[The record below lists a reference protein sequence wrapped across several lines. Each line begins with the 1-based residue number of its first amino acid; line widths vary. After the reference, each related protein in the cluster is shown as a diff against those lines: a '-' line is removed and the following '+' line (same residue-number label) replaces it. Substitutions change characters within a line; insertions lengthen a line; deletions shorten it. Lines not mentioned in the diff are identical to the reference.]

1 MSVKLTCFAGS
12 LTALALVAVPG
23 ATAQQ
28 NPLDAV
34 LACRAI
40 EDATARLECFDGAVD
55 QLEGASESGE
65 LVTVTRSEI
74 EAVERDSFGL
84 SLPSIPFLS
93 RRSSGS
99 GDAVAEA
106 AAAPEAAAEGVEV
119 VTRND
124 DGQIT
129 EMRMRV
135 TSARQVHG
143 DWVFTMENGQV
154 WRQTENRR
162 LQVPRATPFDLVIRS
177 RALGSFTARINDGG
191 RSFRVRRE
199 D

>member
-12 LTALALVAVPG
+12 LTALALVAQPG
-23 ATAQQ
+23 ALAQQ

-34 LACRAI
+34 IACRAI
-40 EDATARLECFDGAVD
+40 EDAAARLECFDGAVD
-55 QLEGASESGE
+55 ALEGASESGE

-93 RRSSGS
+93 RRSSGNS
-99 GDAVAEA
+99 AAVAE

-124 DGQIT
+124 DGQIS
-129 EMRMRV
+129 EMRMSV

-162 LQVPRATPFDLVIRS
+162 LQVPRATPFDLVIRARS
-177 RALGSFTARINDGG
+177 LGSFTARINDGG

-199 D
+199 E

>member
-84 SLPSIPFLS
+84 SLPSIPIT
-93 RRSSGS
+93 RRMRCGRSSVLDIS
-99 GDAVAEA
+99 G
-106 AAAPEAAAEGVEV
+106 
-119 VTRND
+119 
-124 DGQIT
+124 
-129 EMRMRV
+129 
-135 TSARQVHG
+135 
-143 DWVFTMENGQV
+143 
-154 WRQTENRR
+154 
-162 LQVPRATPFDLVIRS
+162 
-177 RALGSFTARINDGG
+177 GG
-191 RSFRVRRE
+191 ISGKSLYWSSVYKW
-199 D
+199 